1 MTKPISYNP
10 EPGADGDAR
19 APTASNYSDYL
30 QLPGLLG
37 LQKPL
42 GRPLVH
48 DEMLFIIVHQAHEL
62 WFKQMIL
69 ELRALIADTDAHR
82 FTSACRTLDRLTAI
96 ASLLGDHM
104 RVLETMPA
112 HEFARFRSALGT
124 ASGLESEQFR
134 RIQRLAGLA
143 SNPED
148 AASAGAEPAPSANAR
163 EAFWRS
169 VASVSPSLLV
179 DLSGDTE
186 LGARLR
192 ALLESPA
199 LTGQRS
205 LALALLRFDE
215 QMVAWRRGH
224 FELARSMLGGT
235 TGTGGSTGAAY
246 LHATMERR
254 FFPEL
259 WHWRTLDSALSRK

>member
-1 MTKPISYNP
+1 MTDPTSWKPGP
-10 EPGADGDAR
+10 RTEADVQ

-30 QLPGLLG
+30 QLPALLG

-42 GRPLVH
+42 TEPLVH

-62 WFKQMIL
+62 WFKQMLL
-69 ELRALIADTDAHR
+69 ELRALIADTDAGR
-82 FTSACRTLDRLTAI
+82 FTSACRTLERLSAI
-96 ASLLGDHM
+96 ARLLSDHM

-112 HEFARFRSALGT
+112 HEFSRFRSALGT

-143 SNPED
+143 ANPED
-148 AASAGAEPAPSANAR
+148 AGVEVAAQSSRSPSAR
-163 EAFWRS
+163 EAFWRA
-169 VASVSPSLLV
+169 VAKEHPELLV
-179 DLSGDTE
+179 NLAGVGADE
-186 LGARLR
+186 RLGARLR
-192 ALLESPA
+192 AVLVEPA
-199 LTGQRS
+199 LAGQRS
-205 LALALLRFDE
+205 LAEALLGFDE

-224 FELARSMLGGT
+224 FQLARAMLGGAG
-235 TGTGGSTGAAY
+235 GTGGSAGAAY

-259 WHWRTLDSALSRK
+259 WCWRAG